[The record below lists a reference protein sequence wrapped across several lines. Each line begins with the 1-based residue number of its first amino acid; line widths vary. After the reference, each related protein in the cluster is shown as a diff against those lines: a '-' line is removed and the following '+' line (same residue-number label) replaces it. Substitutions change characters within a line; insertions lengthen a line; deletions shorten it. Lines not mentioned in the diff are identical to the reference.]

1 MTNSKWHDIAG
12 FAVSCHFCDY
22 VQGGGSVENMRYD
35 LDMISDIIMKETG
48 KGAIKNG
55 NVYRQQNRLSV
66 MSK

>member
-1 MTNSKWHDIAG
+1 MTLQDLQCHAI
-12 FAVSCHFCDY
+12 FAIMFR
-22 VQGGGSVENMRYD
+22 GGSVENMRYD